1 MPSLTRPRA
10 IVYFDGFNFY
20 NGCFNNLARP
30 HTWRRYKWLD
40 PGRYCQLMFPTLDI
54 VHIRYFTAR
63 LKPTPVD
70 PDAPAK
76 QHEYL
81 RALSTVPQLTIH
93 EGQFLIHRKR
103 RYVANATPARE
114 LYAEPLRQEWVVVP
128 EEKGS
133 DVNLATW
140 LVADAFRQSCERAV
154 VVSNDSDLAV
164 PLRLVCEELGQRAIL
179 LNPQVSMAWHLSQ
192 IPNVE
197 HRRVTL
203 KALAAAQFPAELT
216 DNHGRITR
224 PEGWG

>member
-1 MPSLTRPRA
+1 MPPQGRPRA

-30 HTWRRYKWLD
+30 HNWRKYKWLD
-40 PGRYCQLMFPTLDI
+40 LGKYCQLMFPALDI
-54 VHIRYFTAR
+54 VQIRYFTAR

-81 RALSTVPQLTIH
+81 RALCSIEHLTLH
-93 EGQFLIHRKR
+93 EGQFLIHKKR
-103 RYVANATPARE
+103 RYAAEPAPSRAI
-114 LYAEPLRQEWVVVP
+114 YAEPLRQEWVVIP

-140 LVADAFRQSCERAV
+140 LVADAFRERCDIAV
-154 VVSNDSDLAV
+154 IVSNDSDLAA
-164 PLRLVCEELGQRAIL
+164 PLRLVCEELGRASIL
-179 LNPQVSMAWHLSQ
+179 LNPQVSMAWHLTQ

-197 HRRVTL
+197 YRKVTL
-203 KALAAAQFPAELT
+203 KALAAAQFPVEMT
-216 DNHGRITR
+216 DAHGRITR

>member
-1 MPSLTRPRA
+1 MPPAARLRA

-30 HTWRRYKWLD
+30 QIWRTLKWLD
-40 PGRYCQLMFPTLDI
+40 LGKYCQLMFPALEI
-54 VHIRYFTAR
+54 VQIRYFTAR

-70 PDAPAK
+70 PDAPLK

-81 RALSTVPQLTIH
+81 RALDTVPNLTTH

-103 RYVANATPARE
+103 RYVATPSGGRE
-114 LYAEPLRQEWVVVP
+114 IYADPLRQEWVVIP

-140 LVADAFRQSCERAV
+140 LVADAFRSRFETAI

-164 PLRLVCEELGQRAIL
+164 PLRLVCEELGLPAIL
-179 LNPQVSMAWHLSQ
+179 LNPQVTMAWHLSQ
-192 IPNVE
+192 IPNVS
-197 HRRVTL
+197 HRRVTF
-203 KALAAAQFPAELT
+203 KALAASQFPEELT
-216 DNHGRITR
+216 DEHGRINR